1 MSFECTQTI
10 VPHNTYFTY
19 LHLLLSVV
27 MLKRYYFVCAL
38 KKVLTFVSVFCAYGF
53 FVVLSWNSIV
63 EFLEGKTGINQN
75 LIHVPELP
83 LPAITVCP
91 KSVFKNIDN
100 ETNKED
106 ILQNLSNHT
115 YTWEE
120 VFHPRFLAKI
130 DLWNPHE
137 IFNQRLG
144 VCFSMAFSKNVT
156 STMNKDFLNFRKG
169 LKYQASFFEFFEFF
183 MLHKLIY

>member
-1 MSFECTQTI
+1 MLNRNAEM
-10 VPHNTYFTY
+10 
-19 LHLLLSVV
+19 LLYVY
-27 MLKRYYFVCAL
+27 MRR
-38 KKVLTFVSVFCAYGF
+38 VLTFVSVFSAYGF
-53 FVVLSWNSIV
+53 FVVLSWNSV
-63 EFLEGKTGINQN
+63 LEFQEGKTGINQI

-91 KSVFKNIDN
+91 KSVFKNVDN

-115 YTWEE
+115 YSWEE

-144 VCFSMAFSKNVT
+144 VCFSMTFSKNVT
-156 STMNKDFLNFRKG
+156 TMNTKFLNFHKG
-169 LKYQASFFEFFEFF
+169 LKYQASFLYIF
-183 MLHKLIY
+183 

>member
-1 MSFECTQTI
+1 MLK
-10 VPHNTYFTY
+10 YFKITVCIGTY
-19 LHLLLSVV
+19 LYLLLSVV
-27 MLKRYYFVCAL
+27 MLKRYFVCAL
-38 KKVLTFVSVFCAYGF
+38 RRVLTFVSVFCAYGF
-53 FVVLSWNSIV
+53 FIVLSWNSIL
-63 EFLEGKTGINQN
+63 EFQEGKTGINQN
-75 LIHVPELP
+75 LIHVQELP

-100 ETNKED
+100 GTNRED

-115 YTWEE
+115 FTWEE

-144 VCFSMAFSKNVT
+144 VCFSMRFSKNVT
-156 STMNKDFLNFRKG
+156 PMTTKFLNFHKG
-169 LKYQASFFEFFEFF
+169 LKYQASFFEFL
-183 MLHKLIY
+183 MLLKSIS

>member
-1 MSFECTQTI
+1 
-10 VPHNTYFTY
+10 
-19 LHLLLSVV
+19 
-27 MLKRYYFVCAL
+27 MLKRYFVCAL
-38 KKVLTFVSVFCAYGF
+38 TRVLTFVSVFCAYGF
-53 FVVLSWNSIV
+53 FVVLSWNSIL
-63 EFLEGKTGINQN
+63 EFQEGKTGINQN

-91 KSVFKNIDN
+91 KSVFKNVDN

-156 STMNKDFLNFRKG
+156 STMNKEFLNFRKG
-169 LKYQASFFEFFEFF
+169 LKYQASFFDFFI
-183 MLHKLIY
+183 LLKLIHILIWNYLLRQ

>member
-1 MSFECTQTI
+1 MFEEMKTTSI
-10 VPHNTYFTY
+10 LSEKKTPLTLNLVLTTY
-19 LHLLLSVV
+19 LLMLVV
-27 MLKRYYFVCAL
+27 MLKRYCMFTLRRVF
-38 KKVLTFVSVFCAYGF
+38 TFVSVFSAYGF
-53 FVVLSWNSIV
+53 FIVLSWNSLL
-63 EFLEGKTGINQN
+63 EFQEGKTGINQI
-75 LIHVPELP
+75 LVHVPELP

-91 KSVFKNIDN
+91 KSVSKNVDN

-115 YTWEE
+115 FSWEE

-144 VCFSMAFSKNVT
+144 VCFSMTFRKNVT
-156 STMNKDFLNFRKG
+156 AMDKEYLNFHKG
-169 LKYQASFFEFFEFF
+169 LKYQASC
-183 MLHKLIY
+183 

>member
-1 MSFECTQTI
+1 MLNRNAEM
-10 VPHNTYFTY
+10 
-19 LHLLLSVV
+19 LLYVY
-27 MLKRYYFVCAL
+27 MRR
-38 KKVLTFVSVFCAYGF
+38 VLTFVSVFSAYGF
-53 FVVLSWNSIV
+53 FVVLSWNSV
-63 EFLEGKTGINQN
+63 LEFQEGKTGINQI

-91 KSVFKNIDN
+91 KSVFKNVDN

-115 YTWEE
+115 YKWEE

-144 VCFSMAFSKNVT
+144 VCFSMT
-156 STMNKDFLNFRKG
+156 MTLMNKKFLNFRKG
-169 LKYQASFFEFFEFF
+169 LKYLASVFLNFCCF
-183 MLHKLIY
+183 LN